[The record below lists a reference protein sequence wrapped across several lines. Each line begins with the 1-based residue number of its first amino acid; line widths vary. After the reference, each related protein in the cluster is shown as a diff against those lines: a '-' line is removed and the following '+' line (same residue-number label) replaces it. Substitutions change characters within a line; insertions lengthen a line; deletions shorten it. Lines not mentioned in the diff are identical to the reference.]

1 MSLSAIR
8 LEQMRDRVN
17 RGETRSLNWRL
28 EQLKRLRA
36 LVMNHEQE
44 VLKALKQDLGKPPTE
59 AYFEVVALLQELK
72 LTETNLRRWMRPRS
86 VSVPLAQQPGQ
97 ASVIPEPLGCVLI
110 IGPWNY
116 PFSLTLQPLI
126 SALAAG
132 NTAVLKPSEHAPAV
146 ADLIERLIAV
156 HLDEEVVSVQQ
167 GDGGVAAGLV
177 AMPFDHIF
185 FTGGGAVGSRV
196 LAGAAPNLTPVTL
209 ELGGKSPALVL
220 NGADLDVTA
229 RRLIWGKGLNAGQT
243 CIAPDHLM
251 VEPGLQAPLL
261 RAMASARQEMY
272 GDDPIRSGELA
283 RIINDHQ
290 FKRLERLLET
300 ARSDDRILLGGEI
313 SPDERRIAPTMIRV
327 DDRNDPLM
335 QEEVFGPLLPVLA
348 MNDLTGSLRE
358 IRRGPKPLALY
369 LFGGTSM
376 QQQQVLETT
385 SSGGVCLNDVVMQVG
400 VPDLPF
406 GGVGSSGMGR
416 YHGKSGFDTFSHQ
429 KAVLKRPFR
438 FDFKLRYPPY
448 KLDLKLLRRL
458 AG

>member
-251 VEPGLQAPLL
+251 VEPGLQSPLL

-376 QQQQVLETT
+376 QQQQVLDTT

>member
-44 VLKALKQDLGKPPTE
+44 VLEALKQDLGKPPTE

-261 RAMASARQEMY
+261 RAMASARQKMY